1 MTTAGMWRALTPTE
15 KIYADKEIYAGYMVH
30 AAGRLDPDALRTA
43 YEAVCR
49 AYPQLAGRLET
60 GDEGLLVVESDT
72 RPEVRFCDGDLEHP
86 LTGVELD
93 QRQALS
99 MLNVVRDG
107 DVASVTLLTHHSI
120 ADGHHSMSVLA
131 ALWSCYTDVVQG
143 VPVDLPRQPFPRSLE
158 DLLAERGF
166 RSVGPAEAGASGTP
180 AVTDIPAPG
189 LVPLVRHVAQCRFA
203 PAETTALTELCRRE
217 HVTVSGL
224 LSGALLLVEAE
235 FRDVPVTDLV
245 LRFPVD
251 LRQRLT
257 PQIRPTEGAN
267 VVGEVRFRVTDGIE
281 PHAVAIGRAFG
292 EQLRAGLADGSIQ
305 RSLPDIVD
313 MINRHTIGATPQET
327 RQKTRQEAPR
337 DAGPAVISMTNL
349 GLVPPMR
356 TPDDLRLT
364 NFNMVSRIREAPAQF
379 VAARGYV
386 VSTFAGQLS
395 IALAWPEKDAE
406 QSKRLD
412 CLRELLSRMTLE
424 P

>member
-15 KIYADKEIYAGYMVH
+15 RIYADKEIYTGYMVH
-30 AAGRLDPDALRTA
+30 AAGRLDPDALKTA
-43 YEAVCR
+43 YEAVCH
-49 AYPQLAGRLET
+49 AHPQLAGRLEN
-60 GDEGLLVVESDT
+60 GDEGLHVVESGT

-93 QRQALS
+93 QRQTLS

-107 DVASVTLLTHHSI
+107 DEASVTLLTHHGI
-120 ADGHHSMSVLA
+120 ADGHHSIGVLA
-131 ALWSCYTDVVQG
+131 ALWSCYTDVIQG

-158 DLLAERGF
+158 DLLAERGI
-166 RSVGPAEAGASGTP
+166 RGAVPTGAATP
-180 AVTDIPAPG
+180 RASHVTDVPAPG
-189 LVPLVRHVAQCRFA
+189 LVPLVRHVAQCRFT
-203 PAETTALTELCRRE
+203 PAETTALAELCRRA
-217 HVTVSGL
+217 HITVSGL
-224 LSGALLLVEAE
+224 VSGALLLVEAE

-245 LRFPVD
+245 LRFPVN
-251 LRQRLT
+251 LRNRLT
-257 PQIRPTEGAN
+257 PRIGATEGAN

-292 EQLRAGLADGSIQ
+292 ERLRAGLADGSIQ

-313 MINRHTIGATPQET
+313 MINRHTVGAATPREA
-327 RQKTRQEAPR
+327 RQAAPR
-337 DAGPAVISMTNL
+337 EAGPAVISMTNV

-356 TPDDLRLT
+356 TPDGLRLT

-386 VSTFAGQLS
+386 VSTFAGRLS

-406 QSKRLD
+406 QSRRLD
-412 CLRELLSRMTLE
+412 RLRELLTRMTPE
-424 P
+424 S